1 MTTPDQQPNPQQQPQ
16 QAIAADDLLAQR
28 PAAIAEPVRAATPPT
43 GRPSVTAILAAVVV
57 AAVMFAGGLL
67 VGHATSASAAAQG
80 TAGGLAG
87 NGRGFGGG
95 GAGRTGGTAGQG
107 GLTAGK
113 ITSIDGSTLTIT
125 TSDGKTVKVTTTS
138 TTTVSKTTQS
148 DVASLATGETVT
160 VIGPAAADGSVAAQR
175 ISEGTAGFGG
185 QGGGARL
192 GATPAPTR

>member
-67 VGHATSASAAAQG
+67 VGHATSASAVAQG

-107 GLTAGK
+107 GFTAGK

-125 TSDGKTVKVTTTS
+125 TTDGKTVKVTTTS

-160 VIGPAAADGSVAAQR
+160 VIGPAAADGSVAALR

-185 QGGGARL
+185 QGGGARP